1 MRRPDHLLQVAIGLL
16 LGAVLASIICYSID
30 GENKAKATLQQR
42 VTDLELREAARSNDL
57 VRIQAKWLDIAKT
70 EAERRG
76 DLEAR
81 VDALER
87 DLRPRPVPG
96 LRRGPLGICPQE

>member
-1 MRRPDHLLQVAIGLL
+1 MRKAAIYWFIVVLSGLT
-16 LGAVLASIICYSID
+16 LGVLGGGRIID
-30 GENKAKATLQQR
+30 MDKDNAALQQR
-42 VTDLELREAARSNDL
+42 VRDLELREAARSNDL

-76 DLEAR
+76 ELEAR

-96 LRRGPLGICPQE
+96 LRRGPIGIGPRE